1 MKNDKKTHYLKSGI
15 VVILISACLIAIDQI
30 AKLLITANLKGN
42 PPLVL
47 LDGVFELYYYENP
60 YAAFNFGKF
69 LDDNVFLTLVLIL
82 TAVFCGFLIYISF
95 RVPPVKKYRIIRIIL
110 ILFLA
115 GALGNFID
123 RITHHYVV
131 DFFYFVL
138 INFPIFNIADIY
150 VVFGA
155 ILFIVTALFHSSTFE
170 ELFPSKK
177 KDEKKT
183 SDKNEKEGK
192 E

>member
-1 MKNDKKTHYLKSGI
+1 MKKDSKPHFIKSGLI
-15 VVILISACLIAIDQI
+15 VILFSAGLIVIDQI
-30 AKLLITANLKGN
+30 AKLLVSTNLKGN
-42 PPLVL
+42 PSLVL

-69 LDDNVFLTLVLIL
+69 IDENIFLTLVLIL

-95 RVPPVKKYRIIRIIL
+95 RIPPVKKYRIVRIIL

-177 KDEKKT
+177 KE
-183 SDKNEKEGK
+183 EKESQKKDQKEDGK
-192 E
+192 